1 MGQNMAFL
9 PLMLV
14 LLLAFLVPLLL
25 ARVRWLPVV
34 VGEILAGL
42 LIGRS
47 GLDLVR
53 GDITLD
59 FLSEIGLALLMFLA
73 GLEIDF
79 SRLSQAVQS
88 RARRFLPV
96 ALALSSFTLTLV
108 LAGLLSSFLFTRG
121 MARDPWILTLI
132 LSTTSLGVVVPVLKE
147 RGLSGGLFGQALI
160 LAALVADF
168 ATMFLITV
176 YVAIRSRGLSL
187 DILLTGI
194 LFVAALLVY
203 RIGSSRIRRSRLSRV
218 VEDIGQAATQAKV
231 HGAIALLV
239 GFVILAKF
247 VGSEMIL
254 GAFLAGVVLSLMSHA
269 DERTRSR
276 LEAIGFGFFIPIF
289 FITVGLRFDL
299 PSLLRYRTAWSLAL
313 ILLGAGVAL
322 KVLPAL
328 VFRAA
333 FSWRRTLAAGI
344 LLSARLSL
352 IIAAAGIGLQI
363 GAVDETTH
371 AALILIAA
379 VTSTAVPLVF
389 NAVLPEA
396 GEKKERLIGI
406 FGRNDIGLQV
416 AAELEQRGERVVFVD
431 PPSALP
437 PDEPPLLKN
446 FEVVGGGGER
456 TPWTGFDH
464 SKARALIVLDV
475 DDDRNLSMCEQAL
488 GYGLKHLI
496 ALVNAPARLPEFH
509 AIGVQTLTPARFRA
523 TLLALMAHN
532 PDLFQI
538 LTSAREEHQIRE
550 IELEAFPAGGRR
562 LADIGF
568 GADVLVLSVRK
579 GEDVVIPHGS
589 TRLDRGD
596 HVTVLGT
603 AAALDLI
610 ADRLGRL
617 EESL

>member
-9 PLMLV
+9 PLLLV

-53 GDITLD
+53 GDVTLD

-79 SRLSQAVQS
+79 SRLTQAVHG

-132 LSTTSLGVVVPVLKE
+132 LSTTSLGVVIPVLKE
-147 RGLSGGLFGQALI
+147 RGLSNGLFGQALI

-187 DILLTGI
+187 DILVVGI

-203 RIGSSRIRRSRLSRV
+203 RVGSSRIRRSRLSRV
-218 VEDIGQAATQAKV
+218 VEDIGHATTQVKV
-231 HGAIALLV
+231 HAGIALLV
-239 GFVILAKF
+239 SFVILAKF

-289 FITVGLRFDL
+289 FITVGIRFDL
-299 PSLLRYRTAWSLAL
+299 PSLLRYRAAWLLAL
-313 ILLGAGVAL
+313 ILLAGGAAL
-322 KVLPAL
+322 KILPAL

-333 FSWRRTLAAGI
+333 FPWRQTLAAGV

-352 IIAAAGIGLQI
+352 LIAAAGIGLQI
-363 GAVDETTH
+363 GALDEAAH

-379 VTSTAVPLVF
+379 VTSTAAPMVF
-389 NAVLPEA
+389 NLVLPEA
-396 GEKKERLIGI
+396 GEKRERFVGI

-416 AAELEQRGERVVFVD
+416 AAELEERGERVVFVD
-431 PPSALP
+431 PPPAFPRDKP
-437 PDEPPLLKN
+437 PRLRD
-446 FEVVGGGGER
+446 FEVVGGGER
-456 TPWTGFDH
+456 TPWAEFDH
-464 SKARALIVLDV
+464 SQARALIALDI
-475 DDDRNLSMCEQAL
+475 DDDRNLSVCEQAL
-488 GYGLKHLI
+488 GYGIRHLI
-496 ALVNAPARLPEFH
+496 ALVNTPARLPEFH
-509 AIGVQTLTPARFRA
+509 ALGVQTLTPARFRA

-532 PDLFQI
+532 PDLFRI

-550 IELEAFPAGGRR
+550 IELEAFPAGGRL
-562 LADIGF
+562 LADIAF

-579 GEDVVIPHGS
+579 GEDVIIPHGS

-596 HVTVLGT
+596 RVTVLGT
-603 AAALDLI
+603 SAALDLI
-610 ADRLGRL
+610 ADKLGRL
-617 EESL
+617 DGSS